1 MSFSYFTQ
9 MITEFPLHST
19 HEKAGYLD
27 ISPLDLGE
35 NARRDM
41 VLNLEDMGYEIESS
55 HHETAPAQHEIDFK
69 FSGANEMADCV
80 MTFKMAV
87 RTIAKRH
94 GLHAT
99 FMPKPRAE
107 VNEFRYAHSFCIV

>member
-1 MSFSYFTQ
+1 MLVKWIRNVSFSYSTQ
-9 MITEFPLHST
+9 MIMEFPQRLT

-41 VLNLEDMGYEIESS
+41 VLNLEDMGYEVESS

-69 FSGANEMADCV
+69 FTRC
-80 MTFKMAV
+80 K
-87 RTIAKRH
+87 
-94 GLHAT
+94 
-99 FMPKPRAE
+99 
-107 VNEFRYAHSFCIV
+107 